1 MGRLLFLLF
10 TIILTIVAVVVAT
23 YNVNL
28 TSVNLYFEIYDLPL
42 SLIILYSFVAGIFTA
57 LIYLISVVLSYKKR
71 NREMK
76 IALQNNREELDNLRR
91 NPLRDGTE

>member
-28 TSVNLYFEIYDLPL
+28 TSVNLYIEIYDLPL
-42 SLIILYSFVAGIFTA
+42 SLIILHSFVAGIFTA

-76 IALQNNREELDNLRR
+76 IALQNNRQELDNLRR

>member
-28 TSVNLYFEIYDLPL
+28 TSVNLYIEIYDLPL
-42 SLIILYSFVAGIFTA
+42 SIIILYSFVAGIFTA

-76 IALQNNREELDNLRR
+76 IALQNNRQELDNLRR

>member
-28 TSVNLYFEIYDLPL
+28 TSVNLYIESYELPL

-76 IALQNNREELDNLRR
+76 IALQNNRQELDNLRR

>member
-28 TSVNLYFEIYDLPL
+28 TSVNVYIESYELPL

-76 IALQNNREELDNLRR
+76 IALQNNRQELDNLRR

>member
-28 TSVNLYFEIYDLPL
+28 TSVNLYIESYELPL

-76 IALQNNREELDNLRR
+76 IALQNNRQELDNLRR
-91 NPLRDGTE
+91 NPLRAGTE

>member
-28 TSVNLYFEIYDLPL
+28 TSVNLYIESYELPL

-76 IALQNNREELDNLRR
+76 IALQNNRQELDYLRR